1 MTRAAG
7 STILRLFAVCSCLEN
22 SLTGALCLFFKTAVW
37 LPTSAVTSP
46 AMAFDWVHDTTCGFC
61 AVGQATVRKWLVTV
75 VTDWP
80 LLREQADPVG

>member
-1 MTRAAG
+1 M
-7 STILRLFAVCSCLEN
+7 
-22 SLTGALCLFFKTAVW
+22 W

-46 AMAFDWVHDTTCGFC
+46 AMAFNWVHDTMCGFC

-80 LLREQADPVG
+80 LLHEQADPVGWTGLLHVVYSCTTLLLSILPLEPA